1 MLLGALDCLSHQ
13 HKVFATVLVLDQR
26 ASSEVEQY
34 CLARSDGDVSFRYY
48 SLESCGISRARN
60 EALSLCRTDLLLF
73 TEPDARADVNW
84 AHFLCDTLA
93 GGAAVAGGR
102 ILPDWERR
110 PLMVAG
116 TGLIL
121 DLYSLLDLG
130 ESRRKSEKVV
140 GCNFGIHIATLGS
153 QHAYFDENYGRTPG
167 TLMGGEE
174 MDLCTRAANNGLSV
188 MYDGRALVRHCIGKE
203 RISYRWLAMRIHAA
217 GKSRAM
223 KGGAPRPNN
232 SPGFRWATLLVLP
245 LYVFY
250 VLGFLSY
257 KYEAR
262 HFVGSVGK

>member
-174 MDLCTRAANNGLSV
+174 MDLCTRAANDGLSV

-203 RISYRWLAMRIHAA
+203 RIGKVSTRNMPAQFSGICTLFKQVRI
-217 GKSRAM
+217 
-223 KGGAPRPNN
+223 
-232 SPGFRWATLLVLP
+232 
-245 LYVFY
+245 
-250 VLGFLSY
+250 FLITTRGDMARY
-257 KYEAR
+257 KKALR
-262 HFVGSVGK
+262 DCKIL